1 MRLGLWTLMLALAAP
16 AVSQAADFRLM
27 ATAATSVMVVDL
39 SSIAKD
45 ASGVRRVTIYSGSF
59 APMQVNGKTFQFIW
73 GNWAFDCEKGQFRT
87 EGVDILAADF
97 TVLDRS
103 TVVSQW
109 EAPAGKPPPASDF
122 ATYCAASPGK
132 ASHAPKLNASEWHGA
147 IQAAL
152 AKARAAP
159 SEP

>member
-1 MRLGLWTLMLALAAP
+1 MRLGFWTLMLALAIPVA
-16 AVSQAADFRLM
+16 AGAADFRLM

-39 SSIAKD
+39 SAIAKD
-45 ASGVRRVTIYSGSF
+45 ASGVRRVSIYTGSF

-73 GNWAFDCEKGQFRT
+73 GNWAFDCEKGQFRS

-103 TVVSQW
+103 TVMSQW
-109 EAPAGKPPPASDF
+109 ETPAGKPPPASDF
-122 ATYCAASPGK
+122 ATYCAASPSK
-132 ASHAPKLNASEWHGA
+132 VSHAPKLNASDWHGA

-152 AKARAAP
+152 AKARTAP